1 MHGNVTQLIE
11 IQYTKLKIITLLI
24 KSNPKSIT
32 MRKLFLL
39 VAISFLLQSCF
50 SYRIDTKP
58 NEMIVGKKYKIQRG
72 NKSSKVL
79 VKSINDSTVVVKK
92 NWEEKQIPLKEIT
105 QAKKR
110 KFSVIKTIALPT
122 TIAVVAVGIFALTYS
137 GPSVGFDGFT
147 LPNK

>member
-1 MHGNVTQLIE
+1 
-11 IQYTKLKIITLLI
+11 
-24 KSNPKSIT
+24 

>member
-1 MHGNVTQLIE
+1 
-11 IQYTKLKIITLLI
+11 
-24 KSNPKSIT
+24 

-58 NEMIVGKKYKIQRG
+58 NEMIVGKKFKIQRG
-72 NKSSKVL
+72 NKFSKVL
-79 VKSINDSTVVVKK
+79 VKSISDSSVVVTKGW
-92 NWEEKQIPLKEIT
+92 NDEQIPLKEIT

-122 TIAVVAVGIFALTYS
+122 TIAVVTVGIFALTYS
-137 GPSVGFDGFT
+137 APSFDFGPIN
-147 LPNK
+147 PPKQ

>member
-1 MHGNVTQLIE
+1 
-11 IQYTKLKIITLLI
+11 
-24 KSNPKSIT
+24 
-32 MRKLFLL
+32 MRKLIFLL
-39 VAISFLLQSCF
+39 ALAFLVQSCF

-58 NEMIVGKKYKIQRG
+58 NEMIVGKRYKIQRG
-72 NKSSKVL
+72 NKSSKIL
-79 VKSINDSTVVVKK
+79 VKSINDSTVLVMK
-92 NWEEKQIPLKEIT
+92 NWKEKQIPLNEIT

-122 TIAVVAVGIFALTYS
+122 TIAVVAVGIFALSYS

>member
-1 MHGNVTQLIE
+1 
-11 IQYTKLKIITLLI
+11 
-24 KSNPKSIT
+24 

-79 VKSINDSTVVVKK
+79 VKSINDSTVVVMK

-137 GPSVGFDGFT
+137 QPSFDFGPIN
-147 LPNK
+147 PPKQ